1 MLDELPW
8 PANEPHAS
16 VTIDNQTAHNSLSK
30 QTREMGRDNYTR
42 QQRKVTNRATTSRG
56 QQKRAAEREAK
67 RSKRATRPRN
77 EKRCQEKNSGETARQ
92 GRQDNKRIQ
101 ADKITRQTR

>member
-1 MLDELPW
+1 M
-8 PANEPHAS
+8 
-16 VTIDNQTAHNSLSK
+16 
-30 QTREMGRDNYTR
+30 
-42 QQRKVTNRATTSRG
+42 

-67 RSKRATRPRN
+67 RSKIATRRRN
-77 EKRCQEKNSGETARQ
+77 EKRRQEKNSGETARQ